1 MYLGITRYPVI
12 LLVCYIEGSIYP
24 PTEPDHQIFLTQIT
38 NHQKTPQKN
47 LITKIF
53 MYYERVHNR
62 FHTALWPCRE
72 CFTG

>member
-38 NHQKTPQKN
+38 NHQKKPQKSLYHQN
-47 LITKIF
+47 IHVL
-53 MYYERVHNR
+53 
-62 FHTALWPCRE
+62 RE
-72 CFTG
+72 SAQPFSHCTLAM